1 MQPFRQNKVLGPGT
15 GSEST
20 RKGAERPKYVL
31 PRNLVNP
38 FQSLGKGLS
47 AYAHPLSENL
57 FSEYNFLFF
66 SGQYFF
72 KDGGA
77 GNLRG
82 GIFPALTIDAQQIG
96 GKFKK
101 LSRMEED
108 RSVGHHRPIQGAL
121 L

>member
-1 MQPFRQNKVLGPGT
+1 
-15 GSEST
+15 
-20 RKGAERPKYVL
+20 L

-38 FQSLGKGLS
+38 FKLVEKGLS

-57 FSEYNFLFF
+57 FRKYNFLFF

-72 KDGGA
+72 KDGGS
-77 GNLRG
+77 GKLRG

-101 LSRMEED
+101 LSRIKED
-108 RSVGHHRPIQGAL
+108 RSVGHHRPFPGAL